1 MKILLLEDDKTL
13 AETIQEAL
21 EDEGYI
27 CHIAPTGNRA
37 LDMSYEESY
46 DFYLLDINVPGILGT
61 KLLEEL
67 RGSGD
72 TTPAIFITSM
82 GDEASVL
89 KGYQSGGDD
98 YIRKPFTI
106 AEMLARIKVLMRRVY
121 GTKESSVVISESISF
136 DLVSNELRID
146 EEIERIPKK
155 EANLLAFFCKNRGR
169 IVSKDEIID
178 AVWPERLPSDTV
190 IRVYIKNIKKRI
202 GKEKITNIKS
212 VGYRFESL

>member
-27 CHIAPTGNRA
+27 CHIAPTGNKA
-37 LDMSYEESY
+37 LDMSYEETY

-67 RGSGD
+67 RSSGD

-106 AEMLARIKVLMRRVY
+106 AEMLVRIKVLMRRVY
-121 GTKESSVVISESISF
+121 GTKDSSVVISESISF
-136 DLVSNELRID
+136 DLVSNELWID

-169 IVSKDEIID
+169 IVSKNEIIE
-178 AVWPERLPSDTV
+178 AVWSERLPSDTV
-190 IRVYIKNIKKRI
+190 IRVYRASC
-202 GKEKITNIKS
+202 KS
-212 VGYRFESL
+212 PNSSSNLRLLEV